1 MKSFNHFI
9 SEKKRIGTA
18 APAPEPGGRD
28 PLDPTGRRRISK
40 RYSDPSNPP
49 KVPNPDPEALKPKPA
64 SDKKKFANPE
74 ATKPSSPEPIKQ
86 ADASKRQVRFRR
98 AQRIK
103 GATGGKP
110 TGSLRSGNLSFPGD
124 RSGAYQRAKTD
135 LEARKGF
142 SGSKSGGLK
151 ADETSKFVDRTVR
164 QQRTVKQGIPD
175 PFKTKTPA
183 PSNPFKGV
191 VKKIKSTV
199 SSQVPDPFASATTKP
214 KTSPKPKAPSG
225 PGPATSQAIKD
236 IRSSMSRLGIKTT
249 EADVVQRYMRTAQ
262 DSGRAIDPDL
272 VGPQGLKASGA
283 KPEMVGHSSST
294 KAERTRFRAQRDATR
309 DISRARGA
317 DLDKAV
323 KNLVDRGT
331 VRKPRTSF
339 RQFSQKA
346 AAFTDAAKKFGDN
359 QPIKPGSSP
368 APKSLD
374 TSPTK
379 PGAGYV
385 QGNKPQPGSEV
396 VKYQPKPKKNL
407 FQRLREPSF
416 RIPGTSKRTAAPELP
431 NTKPLTPLSKTEVV
445 PPDTKLP
452 QFDSPKAEPKGPKV
466 TSDAGR
472 TGPRTGS
479 RIPTGVRAGASKLL
493 GVASVVGTGVDA
505 AAEFKRVKDSGGN
518 VGDAALA
525 SGTRVLGGW
534 AGAKKGAA
542 LGASIMAPV
551 PIPGAR
557 VAGTIVGAGLGYVA
571 GAGLASSATDLA
583 RSKYKGSSGSAP
595 SKPVSYNANSVGQR
609 GAKGGLTDAQLDKLM
624 SVQRAKR
631 KRMQSK
637 T

>member
-18 APAPEPGGRD
+18 TPAPEPGGRD
-28 PLDPTGRRRISK
+28 PLDPTGRRRIGK

-49 KVPNPDPEALKPKPA
+49 RVQ
-64 SDKKKFANPE
+64 NPE

-86 ADASKRQVRFRR
+86 ADASKRQVRFRS
-98 AQRIK
+98 AQRIR

-124 RSGAYQRAKTD
+124 RSGATAKAKAD

-142 SGSKSGGLK
+142 SGSRSGGLK
-151 ADETSKFVDRTVR
+151 ADEANPNVDRSVR

-191 VKKIKSTV
+191 VKRIKSTA
-199 SSQVPDPFASATTKP
+199 SSRVPDPFASATTKP
-214 KTSPKPKAPSG
+214 PKTSPTPKAPSG
-225 PGPATSQAIKD
+225 PGPATSQAISD
-236 IRSSMSRLGIKTT
+236 IQKSMSRRGIKTT
-249 EADVVQRYMRTAQ
+249 EADVAQRYMRTMQ
-262 DSGRAIDPDL
+262 DTGRSVDPDF
-272 VGPQGLKASGA
+272 VAAQGPKASSA

-294 KAERTRFRAQRDATR
+294 KAERTRFRAKRDAAR
-309 DISRARGA
+309 DISRARDA

-323 KNLVDRGT
+323 KNLVDKGT

-346 AAFTDAAKKFGDN
+346 AAFTDASKKFGGN

-385 QGNKPQPGSEV
+385 QGNKPKPGSEV
-396 VKYQPKPKKNL
+396 VKYQPKPQKNL
-407 FQRLREPSF
+407 FQRLTGAQP
-416 RIPGTSKRTAAPELP
+416 
-431 NTKPLTPLSKTEVV
+431 KPKSTTPLSRTEVV

-472 TGPRTGS
+472 APRTGS
-479 RIPTGVRAGASKLL
+479 RIPTGVRAGANKLL

-557 VAGTIVGAGLGYVA
+557 VAGTIVGGGLGYIA
-571 GAGLASSATDLA
+571 GAGLASGATDLA
-583 RSKYKGSSGSAP
+583 RSAYKGSSGSAP

-637 T
+637 P

>member
-9 SEKKRIGTA
+9 SERKRIGTA

-28 PLDPTGRRRISK
+28 PLDPTRRRRIGK
-40 RYSDPSNPP
+40 KYSDPSNPP
-49 KVPNPDPEALKPKPA
+49 RVK
-64 SDKKKFANPE
+64 NPE

-86 ADASKRQVRFRR
+86 SDASKRQVRFRR

-124 RSGAYQRAKTD
+124 RSGATAKAKAD

-142 SGSKSGGLK
+142 SRSRSGGLK
-151 ADETSKFVDRTVR
+151 ADEANPNVDRSVR
-164 QQRTVKQGIPD
+164 QQRTVKQSVPD
-175 PFKTKTPA
+175 PFDPKAPKAPA
-183 PSNPFKGV
+183 RPFKGV

-199 SSQVPDPFASATTKP
+199 SSQVPDPFKSAT
-214 KTSPKPKAPSG
+214 SVPKPKVQGPEPKVS
-225 PGPATSQAIKD
+225 PGPAEAEAIRNIKSQKV
-236 IRSSMSRLGIKTT
+236 KTVPQT
-249 EADVVQRYMRTAQ
+249 PVNKYIRTAQ
-262 DSGRAIDPDL
+262 DAGRPVDPDF
-272 VGPQGLKASGA
+272 VAAQGPKASGA

-294 KAERTRFRAQRDATR
+294 KAERTRFRAERDAAR

-346 AAFTDAAKKFGDN
+346 SAFTDAAKKFGGN

-407 FQRLREPSF
+407 FQRLTGAQP
-416 RIPGTSKRTAAPELP
+416 
-431 NTKPLTPLSKTEVV
+431 KPKSTTPLSPTEVV
-445 PPDTKLP
+445 SPDTKLP
-452 QFDSPKAEPKGPKV
+452 QFDPPKAEPKGPKV
-466 TSDAGR
+466 TSDAAR
-472 TGPRTGS
+472 STPRGS
-479 RIPTGVRAGASKLL
+479 TIPTGVQAGARRLL
-493 GVASVVGTGVDA
+493 KVGSVVGTGVDA

-534 AGAKKGAA
+534 KGAAAGAKLGGKIGMVLGPKGAA
-542 LGASIMAPV
+542 
-551 PIPGAR
+551 
-557 VAGTIVGAGLGYVA
+557 VGGLVGGGIGYVT
-571 GAGLASSATDLA
+571 GAGLASGATDIA
-583 RSKYKGSSGSAP
+583 RSAYKGSSSK
-595 SKPVSYNANSVGQR
+595 KPVSYNANSVGQR
-609 GAKGGLTDAQLDKLM
+609 GEKGGLTDAQLDKLM

-637 T
+637 P

>member
-9 SEKKRIGTA
+9 SEKKRIGTS

-28 PLDPTGRRRISK
+28 PLDPTGRRRIGK
-40 RYSDPSNPP
+40 KYSDPSNPP
-49 KVPNPDPEALKPKPA
+49 KVQ
-64 SDKKKFANPE
+64 NPE

-103 GATGGKP
+103 GATGGKT

-124 RSGAYQRAKTD
+124 RSGAYQRTKSD
-135 LEARKGF
+135 IEARKGF
-142 SGSKSGGLK
+142 SGSRSGGLK
-151 ADETSKFVDRTVR
+151 ADEANPNVDRSVR
-164 QQRTVKQGIPD
+164 QQRTVKQSVPD
-175 PFKTKTPA
+175 PFDPKAPKA
-183 PSNPFKGV
+183 PSRPFKNV
-191 VKKIKSTV
+191 VRRIKSTA
-199 SSQVPDPFASATTKP
+199 SSQVPDPFASATSKPP
-214 KTSPKPKAPSG
+214 KTPPTPKAPSG
-225 PGPATSQAIKD
+225 PGPATSQAISD
-236 IRSSMSRLGIKTT
+236 IQKSMSRRGIKTT
-249 EADVVQRYMRTAQ
+249 DADVVQRYMRTAQ
-262 DSGRAIDPDL
+262 DAGRRIDPDL
-272 VGPQGLKASGA
+272 VSAQGVKASGA
-283 KPEMVGHSSST
+283 KPEMVGT
-294 KAERTRFRAQRDATR
+294 RAPAGQGARFRAQADAIK
-309 DISRARGA
+309 DISRARDA
-317 DLDKAV
+317 DLDKAL
-323 KNLVDRGT
+323 KNLLDKGT
-331 VRKPRTSF
+331 VRKPKTSF

-346 AAFTDAAKKFGDN
+346 SAFTDAAKKFGDN

-379 PGAGYV
+379 PGAGYA
-385 QGNKPQPGSEV
+385 NKPQPGSEV
-396 VKYQPKPKKNL
+396 VKYQPKPQKNL
-407 FQRLREPSF
+407 FQRLSF
-416 RIPGTSKRTAAPELP
+416 KIPGTSKRTAPPELP

-452 QFDSPKAEPKGPKV
+452 QFDPPKAEPKGPKV

-472 TGPRTGS
+472 TAPRTGS
-479 RIPTGVRAGASKLL
+479 RIPTGVRAGASRLL

-542 LGASIMAPV
+542 LGASFMAPV
-551 PIPGAR
+551 PVPGAR
-557 VAGTIVGAGLGYVA
+557 VAGAIVGGGLGYVA
-571 GAGLASSATDLA
+571 GAGLASGATDLA
-583 RSKYKGSSGSAP
+583 RSAYKGSSSSAP

-637 T
+637 P

>member
-28 PLDPTGRRRISK
+28 PLDPTRRRRIGK
-40 RYSDPSNPP
+40 KYSDPSNPP
-49 KVPNPDPEALKPKPA
+49 RVQ
-64 SDKKKFANPE
+64 NPE

-86 ADASKRQVRFRR
+86 SDASKRQVRFRR

-124 RSGAYQRAKTD
+124 RSGATAKAKAD

-142 SGSKSGGLK
+142 SGSRSGGLK
-151 ADETSKFVDRTVR
+151 ADEANPNVDRSVR
-164 QQRTVKQGIPD
+164 QQRTVKQSVPD
-175 PFKTKTPA
+175 PFDPKAPKAPA
-183 PSNPFKGV
+183 RPFKGV
-191 VKKIKSTV
+191 VKRIKSTA
-199 SSQVPDPFASATTKP
+199 SSRVPDPFKSAT
-214 KTSPKPKAPSG
+214 SVPKPKVQGPKPTVPQRG
-225 PGPATSQAIKD
+225 PGPAASQAISD
-236 IRSSMSRLGIKTT
+236 IQKSMSRRGIRTT
-249 EADVVQRYMRTAQ
+249 EADVTRRYMRMMQ
-262 DSGRAIDPDL
+262 DAGRSVDPDL
-272 VGPQGLKASGA
+272 VSAQGVKASSA
-283 KPEMVGHSSST
+283 KQEMVGTRAPSGQG
-294 KAERTRFRAQRDATR
+294 ARFRAQADAIK
-309 DISRARGA
+309 DISRTRNA

-323 KNLVDRGT
+323 KNLVDKGT

-346 AAFTDAAKKFGDN
+346 SAFTDASKKFGGN

-385 QGNKPQPGSEV
+385 QGNKVQPGSEV

-407 FQRLREPSF
+407 FQRLTGAQP
-416 RIPGTSKRTAAPELP
+416 
-431 NTKPLTPLSKTEVV
+431 KPKSTTPLSRTEVV

-452 QFDSPKAEPKGPKV
+452 QFDPPKAEPKGPKV
-466 TSDAGR
+466 TSDAAR
-472 TGPRTGS
+472 STPRGS
-479 RIPTGVRAGASKLL
+479 TIPTGVRAGANRLL

-557 VAGTIVGAGLGYVA
+557 IAGGIIGGGIGYVA
-571 GAGLASSATDLA
+571 GAGLASGATDIA
-583 RSKYKGSSGSAP
+583 RSAYKGSSSK
-595 SKPVSYNANSVGQR
+595 KPVSYNANSVGQR
-609 GAKGGLTDAQLDKLM
+609 GEKGGLTDAQLDKLM

-637 T
+637 P

>member
-49 KVPNPDPEALKPKPA
+49 RVK
-64 SDKKKFANPE
+64 NPE

-86 ADASKRQVRFRR
+86 ADASRRQVRFRR

-124 RSGAYQRAKTD
+124 RSGATAKAKAD

-142 SGSKSGGLK
+142 SGSRSGGLK
-151 ADETSKFVDRTVR
+151 ADEANPNVDRSVR
-164 QQRTVKQGIPD
+164 QQRTVKQSVPDPFDPKAPKAPSRPFKNVAKRIRSTASSRVPD
-175 PFKTKTPA
+175 PFK
-183 PSNPFKGV
+183 
-191 VKKIKSTV
+191 
-199 SSQVPDPFASATTKP
+199 SAT
-214 KTSPKPKAPSG
+214 SVPKPKVQGPEPKVS
-225 PGPATSQAIKD
+225 PGPAEAEAIRNIKSQKV
-236 IRSSMSRLGIKTT
+236 KTVPQT
-249 EADVVQRYMRTAQ
+249 PVNKYIRTAQ
-262 DSGRAIDPDL
+262 DAGRPVDPDF
-272 VGPQGLKASGA
+272 VAAQGPKASGA

-294 KAERTRFRAQRDATR
+294 KAERTRFRARRDAAR
-309 DISRARGA
+309 DISRARDA
-317 DLDKAV
+317 DLNRAV
-323 KNLVDRGT
+323 KNLVDKGT

-346 AAFTDAAKKFGDN
+346 AAFTDAAKKFGGN
-359 QPIKPGSSP
+359 QPIKPDASP
-368 APKSLD
+368 APKSLN
-374 TSPTK
+374 TAPVK
-379 PGAGYV
+379 PGVGYV
-385 QGNKPQPGSEV
+385 QANKPKPGSQITTYRPPV
-396 VKYQPKPKKNL
+396 
-407 FQRLREPSF
+407 
-416 RIPGTSKRTAAPELP
+416 
-431 NTKPLTPLSKTEVV
+431 SKTEVV

-452 QFDSPKAEPKGPKV
+452 QFDTPKAEPKGPKV

-472 TGPRTGS
+472 APRTGS
-479 RIPTGVRAGASKLL
+479 RIPTGVKGAIQTGGRRLL
-493 GVASVVGTGVDA
+493 GVASVVGTGADA
-505 AAEFKRVKDSGGN
+505 AAEFQRVRQSGGN

-557 VAGTIVGAGLGYVA
+557 VAGTIVGGGLGYIA
-571 GAGLASSATDLA
+571 GAGLASGVTDAA
-583 RSKYKGSSGSAP
+583 RSTYKGSSGSAP

-637 T
+637 P

>member
-9 SEKKRIGTA
+9 SEKKRISTA

-28 PLDPTGRRRISK
+28 PLDPTNRRRVSK
-40 RYSDPSNPP
+40 KYSDPSNPP
-49 KVPNPDPEALKPKPA
+49 RVK
-64 SDKKKFANPE
+64 NPE

-86 ADASKRQVRFRR
+86 SDASKRQVRFRR

-124 RSGAYQRAKTD
+124 RSGATAKAKAD

-142 SGSKSGGLK
+142 SGSRSGGLK
-151 ADETSKFVDRTVR
+151 ADEANPNVDRSVR
-164 QQRTVKQGIPD
+164 QQRTVKQSVPD
-175 PFKTKTPA
+175 PFDPKAPKA
-183 PSNPFKGV
+183 PSRPFKGV
-191 VKKIKSTV
+191 VKKIKSTA
-199 SSQVPDPFASATTKP
+199 SSRVPDPFASATTKP
-214 KTSPKPKAPSG
+214 PKTPPTPKAPSG
-225 PGPATSQAIKD
+225 PGPATSQAISD
-236 IRSSMSRLGIKTT
+236 IQRSMSRRGIKTT
-249 EADVVQRYMRTAQ
+249 DADVVQRYMRTAQ
-262 DSGRAIDPDL
+262 DAGRRIDPDL
-272 VGPQGLKASGA
+272 VSAQGVKSSGA
-283 KPEMVGHSSST
+283 KPEMVGT
-294 KAERTRFRAQRDATR
+294 RAPAGQGARFRAQADAIK
-309 DISRARGA
+309 DISRARSA

-323 KNLVDRGT
+323 KNLVDKGT

-346 AAFTDAAKKFGDN
+346 AAFTDASKKFGGN

-396 VKYQPKPKKNL
+396 VKYQPKPQKNL
-407 FQRLREPSF
+407 FQRLTGAQP
-416 RIPGTSKRTAAPELP
+416 
-431 NTKPLTPLSKTEVV
+431 KPKSTTPLSRTEVV

-452 QFDSPKAEPKGPKV
+452 QFDPPKAEPKGPKV

-472 TGPRTGS
+472 APRTGS
-479 RIPTGVRAGASKLL
+479 RIPTGVQAGARRLL
-493 GVASVVGTGVDA
+493 KVGSVVGTGVDA

-534 AGAKKGAA
+534 KGAAAGAKLGGKIGMVLGPKGAA
-542 LGASIMAPV
+542 
-551 PIPGAR
+551 
-557 VAGTIVGAGLGYVA
+557 VGSLVGGGIGYVA
-571 GAGLASSATDLA
+571 GAGLASGVTDAA
-583 RSKYKGSSGSAP
+583 RSTYKGSSGSAP

-637 T
+637 P

>member
-28 PLDPTGRRRISK
+28 PLDPTNRRRVSK
-40 RYSDPSNPP
+40 KYSDPSNPP
-49 KVPNPDPEALKPKPA
+49 RVK
-64 SDKKKFANPE
+64 NPE

-86 ADASKRQVRFRR
+86 ADASRRQVRFRR

-124 RSGAYQRAKTD
+124 RSGATAKAKAD

-142 SGSKSGGLK
+142 SGSRSGGLK
-151 ADETSKFVDRTVR
+151 ADEANPNVDRSVR
-164 QQRTVKQGIPD
+164 QQRTVKQSVPDPFDPKAPKAPARPFKNVAKRIRSTASSRVPD
-175 PFKTKTPA
+175 PFK
-183 PSNPFKGV
+183 
-191 VKKIKSTV
+191 
-199 SSQVPDPFASATTKP
+199 SAT
-214 KTSPKPKAPSG
+214 SVPKPKVQGPEPKVS
-225 PGPATSQAIKD
+225 PGPAEAEAIRNIKSQKV
-236 IRSSMSRLGIKTT
+236 KTVPQT
-249 EADVVQRYMRTAQ
+249 PVNKYIRTAQ
-262 DSGRAIDPDL
+262 DAGRAVDPDL

-283 KPEMVGHSSST
+283 KPEMVGQTSST
-294 KAERTRFRAQRDATR
+294 KAERTRFRARRDATR
-309 DISRARGA
+309 DISRARSA

-323 KNLVDRGT
+323 KNLVDKGT
-331 VRKPRTSF
+331 VRKPRQSF

-346 AAFTDAAKKFGDN
+346 SAFTDAAKKFGDN

-407 FQRLREPSF
+407 FQRLTGAQP
-416 RIPGTSKRTAAPELP
+416 
-431 NTKPLTPLSKTEVV
+431 KPKSTTPLSPTEVV
-445 PPDTKLP
+445 SPDTKLP
-452 QFDSPKAEPKGPKV
+452 QFDPPKAEPKGPKV

-472 TGPRTGS
+472 APRTGS
-479 RIPTGVRAGASKLL
+479 RIPTGVRAGANKLL

-525 SGTRVLGGW
+525 SGTRVLGGV

-542 LGASIMAPV
+542 LG
-551 PIPGAR
+551 
-557 VAGTIVGAGLGYVA
+557 TKVGAFLGPKGAIAGGIIGGGIGYVA
-571 GAGLASSATDLA
+571 GAGLASGVTDVT
-583 RSKYKGSSGSAP
+583 RSVYKGSSGSAP

-609 GAKGGLTDAQLDKLM
+609 GEKGGLTDAQLDKLM

-637 T
+637 P

>member
-9 SEKKRIGTA
+9 SERKRIGTA

-49 KVPNPDPEALKPKPA
+49 RVK
-64 SDKKKFANPE
+64 NPE
-74 ATKPSSPEPIKQ
+74 ATKPSTPEPIKQ

-124 RSGAYQRAKTD
+124 RSGATAKAKAD

-142 SGSKSGGLK
+142 SGSRSGGLK
-151 ADETSKFVDRTVR
+151 ADEANPNVDRSVR
-164 QQRTVKQGIPD
+164 QQRTVKQSVPD
-175 PFKTKTPA
+175 PFDPKAPKA
-183 PSNPFKGV
+183 PSRPFKSV
-191 VKKIKSTV
+191 VKRIKSTA

-214 KTSPKPKAPSG
+214 QKTPPTPKAPSG
-225 PGPATSQAIKD
+225 PGPATSQAISD
-236 IRSSMSRLGIKTT
+236 IQKSMSRRGIRTT
-249 EADVVQRYMRTAQ
+249 DADVVQRYMRTAQ
-262 DSGRAIDPDL
+262 DAGRRIDPDL
-272 VGPQGLKASGA
+272 VSAQGVKASGA
-283 KPEMVGHSSST
+283 KPEMVGT
-294 KAERTRFRAQRDATR
+294 RAPVGQGARFRAQADAAR

-323 KNLVDRGT
+323 KNLVDKGT

-346 AAFTDAAKKFGDN
+346 SAFTDASKKFGGN
-359 QPIKPGSSP
+359 QPIKPDASP
-368 APKSLD
+368 APKSLN
-374 TSPTK
+374 TAPVK
-379 PGAGYV
+379 PGVGYV
-385 QGNKPQPGSEV
+385 QSNKPKPGSQITTYRPPV
-396 VKYQPKPKKNL
+396 
-407 FQRLREPSF
+407 
-416 RIPGTSKRTAAPELP
+416 
-431 NTKPLTPLSKTEVV
+431 SKTEIVS
-445 PPDTKLP
+445 PDTKLP

-472 TGPRTGS
+472 APRTGS
-479 RIPTGVRAGASKLL
+479 RIPTGVKGAIQTGGRRLL
-493 GVASVVGTGVDA
+493 GVASVVGTGADA
-505 AAEFKRVKDSGGN
+505 AAEFQRVRQSGGN

-525 SGTRVLGGW
+525 SGTRILGGV

-542 LGASIMAPV
+542 LGAKV
-551 PIPGAR
+551 GAFLGPKGA
-557 VAGTIVGAGLGYVA
+557 VAGGLIGGGIGYVA
-571 GAGLASSATDLA
+571 GAGLASGVTDAA
-583 RSKYKGSSGSAP
+583 RSTYKGSSGSAP

-609 GAKGGLTDAQLDKLM
+609 GEKGGLTDAQLDKLM

-637 T
+637 P

>member
-28 PLDPTGRRRISK
+28 PLDPTRRRRIGK
-40 RYSDPSNPP
+40 KYSDPSNPP
-49 KVPNPDPEALKPKPA
+49 RVK
-64 SDKKKFANPE
+64 NPE
-74 ATKPSSPEPIKQ
+74 ATKSSTPEPIKQ
-86 ADASKRQVRFRR
+86 ADASRRQVRFRR

-124 RSGAYQRAKTD
+124 RSGATAKAKAD

-142 SGSKSGGLK
+142 SGSRSGGLK
-151 ADETSKFVDRTVR
+151 ADEANPNVDRSVR
-164 QQRTVKQGIPD
+164 QQRTVKQSVPDPFDPKAPKAPARPFKNVAKRIRSTASSRVPD
-175 PFKTKTPA
+175 PFK
-183 PSNPFKGV
+183 
-191 VKKIKSTV
+191 
-199 SSQVPDPFASATTKP
+199 SAT
-214 KTSPKPKAPSG
+214 SVPKPKVQGPEPKVS
-225 PGPATSQAIKD
+225 PGPAEAEAIRNIKSQKV
-236 IRSSMSRLGIKTT
+236 KTVPQT
-249 EADVVQRYMRTAQ
+249 PVNKYIRTAQ
-262 DSGRAIDPDL
+262 DAGRAVDPDL
-272 VGPQGLKASGA
+272 VGSQGLKASGA
-283 KPEMVGHSSST
+283 KPEMVGQTSST
-294 KAERTRFRAQRDATR
+294 KAERTRFRAQRDAAR

-331 VRKPRTSF
+331 VRKPRQSF

-346 AAFTDAAKKFGDN
+346 SAFTDAAKKFGDN

-407 FQRLREPSF
+407 FQRLTGAQP
-416 RIPGTSKRTAAPELP
+416 
-431 NTKPLTPLSKTEVV
+431 KPKSTTPLSRTEVV

-452 QFDSPKAEPKGPKV
+452 QFDPPKAEPKGPKV
-466 TSDAGR
+466 TSDAAR
-472 TGPRTGS
+472 STPRGS
-479 RIPTGVRAGASKLL
+479 TIPTGVQAGARRLL
-493 GVASVVGTGVDA
+493 KVGSVVGTGVDA

-542 LGASIMAPV
+542 LG
-551 PIPGAR
+551 
-557 VAGTIVGAGLGYVA
+557 TKVGAFLGPKGAIAGGIIGGGIGYVA
-571 GAGLASSATDLA
+571 GAGLASGVTDVT
-583 RSKYKGSSGSAP
+583 RSVYKGSSGSAP

-609 GAKGGLTDAQLDKLM
+609 GEKGGLTDAQLDKLM

-637 T
+637 P

>member
-28 PLDPTGRRRISK
+28 PLDPTGRRRIGK
-40 RYSDPSNPP
+40 KYSDPSNPP
-49 KVPNPDPEALKPKPA
+49 RVQ
-64 SDKKKFANPE
+64 NPE

-124 RSGAYQRAKTD
+124 RSGATAKAKAD

-142 SGSKSGGLK
+142 SGSRSGGLK
-151 ADETSKFVDRTVR
+151 ADEANPNVDRSVR
-164 QQRTVKQGIPD
+164 QQRTVKQSVPD
-175 PFKTKTPA
+175 PFDPKAPKAPA
-183 PSNPFKGV
+183 RPFKGV

-199 SSQVPDPFASATTKP
+199 SSRVPDPFASAT
-214 KTSPKPKAPSG
+214 SVPKPKVQGPEPKVS
-225 PGPATSQAIKD
+225 PGPAEAEAIRNIKSQKV
-236 IRSSMSRLGIKTT
+236 KTVPQT
-249 EADVVQRYMRTAQ
+249 PVNKYIRTAQ
-262 DSGRAIDPDL
+262 DAGRAVDPDL
-272 VGPQGLKASGA
+272 VGSQGLKASGA
-283 KPEMVGHSSST
+283 KPEMVGQTSST
-294 KAERTRFRAQRDATR
+294 KAERTRFRARRDAVR
-309 DISRARGA
+309 DISRARDA
-317 DLDKAV
+317 DLDKAL
-323 KNLVDRGT
+323 KNLVDKGT

-346 AAFTDAAKKFGDN
+346 SAFTDAAKKFGGN
-359 QPIKPGSSP
+359 QPIKPDASP

-407 FQRLREPSF
+407 FQRLTGAQP
-416 RIPGTSKRTAAPELP
+416 
-431 NTKPLTPLSKTEVV
+431 KPKSTTPLSRTEVV

-452 QFDSPKAEPKGPKV
+452 QFDPPKAEPKGPKV
-466 TSDAGR
+466 TSDAAR
-472 TGPRTGS
+472 STPRGS
-479 RIPTGVRAGASKLL
+479 RIPTGVRAGANKLL

-534 AGAKKGAA
+534 KGAAAGAKLGGKIGMVLGPKGAA
-542 LGASIMAPV
+542 
-551 PIPGAR
+551 
-557 VAGTIVGAGLGYVA
+557 VGGLIGGGIGYVT
-571 GAGLASSATDLA
+571 GAGLASGATDIA
-583 RSKYKGSSGSAP
+583 RSAYKGSSSK
-595 SKPVSYNANSVGQR
+595 KPVSYNANSVGQR
-609 GAKGGLTDAQLDKLM
+609 GEKGGLTDAQLDKLM

-637 T
+637 P

>member
-49 KVPNPDPEALKPKPA
+49 RVQ
-64 SDKKKFANPE
+64 NPE
-74 ATKPSSPEPIKQ
+74 AKPSSPEPIKQ
-86 ADASKRQVRFRR
+86 SDASKRQVRFRR

-124 RSGAYQRAKTD
+124 RSGATAKAKAD

-142 SGSKSGGLK
+142 SGSRSGGLK
-151 ADETSKFVDRTVR
+151 ADEANPNVDRSVR
-164 QQRTVKQGIPD
+164 QQRTVKQSVPDPFDPKAPKAPSRPFKSVVKRIKSSVSRIPD
-175 PFKTKTPA
+175 PFK
-183 PSNPFKGV
+183 
-191 VKKIKSTV
+191 
-199 SSQVPDPFASATTKP
+199 SAT
-214 KTSPKPKAPSG
+214 SVPKPKVQGPEPKVS
-225 PGPATSQAIKD
+225 PGPAEAEAIRNIKSQKV
-236 IRSSMSRLGIKTT
+236 KTVPQT
-249 EADVVQRYMRTAQ
+249 PVNKYIRTAQ
-262 DSGRAIDPDL
+262 DAGRRIDPDL
-272 VGPQGLKASGA
+272 VSAQGVKASGA
-283 KPEMVGHSSST
+283 KPEMVGT
-294 KAERTRFRAQRDATR
+294 RAPAGQGARFRAQADAAR
-309 DISRARGA
+309 DISRARNA

-323 KNLVDRGT
+323 KNLVDKGT

-346 AAFTDAAKKFGDN
+346 SAFTDAAKKFGGN
-359 QPIKPGSSP
+359 QPIKPSSSP
-368 APKSLD
+368 TPQSLNTAPV
-374 TSPTK
+374 K
-379 PGAGYV
+379 PGVGYV
-385 QGNKPQPGSEV
+385 QGNKPKPGSQITTYRPPV
-396 VKYQPKPKKNL
+396 
-407 FQRLREPSF
+407 
-416 RIPGTSKRTAAPELP
+416 
-431 NTKPLTPLSKTEVV
+431 SKTEVV

-452 QFDSPKAEPKGPKV
+452 QFDPPKAEPKGPKV

-472 TGPRTGS
+472 APRTGS
-479 RIPTGVRAGASKLL
+479 RIPTGVRAGANKLL

-557 VAGTIVGAGLGYVA
+557 VAGTIVGGGLGYVA
-571 GAGLASSATDLA
+571 GAGLASGVTDAA
-583 RSKYKGSSGSAP
+583 RSMYKGSSGSAP

-637 T
+637 P

>member
-9 SEKKRIGTA
+9 SERKRIGTA

-28 PLDPTGRRRISK
+28 PLDPTRRRRIGK
-40 RYSDPSNPP
+40 KYSDPSNPP
-49 KVPNPDPEALKPKPA
+49 RVK
-64 SDKKKFANPE
+64 NPE

-86 ADASKRQVRFRR
+86 SDASKRQVRFRR

-124 RSGAYQRAKTD
+124 RSGATAKAKAD

-142 SGSKSGGLK
+142 SRSRSGGLK
-151 ADETSKFVDRTVR
+151 ADEANPNVDRSVR
-164 QQRTVKQGIPD
+164 QQRTVKQSVPD
-175 PFKTKTPA
+175 PFDPKAPKAPA
-183 PSNPFKGV
+183 RPFKSV
-191 VKKIKSTV
+191 VKRIKSTA
-199 SSQVPDPFASATTKP
+199 SSQVPDPFKSAT
-214 KTSPKPKAPSG
+214 SVPKPKVQGPEPKVS
-225 PGPATSQAIKD
+225 PGPAEAEAIRNIKSQKV
-236 IRSSMSRLGIKTT
+236 KTVPQT
-249 EADVVQRYMRTAQ
+249 PVNKYIRTAQ
-262 DSGRAIDPDL
+262 DAGRPVDPDF
-272 VGPQGLKASGA
+272 VAAQGPKASGA

-294 KAERTRFRAQRDATR
+294 KAERTRFRAERDAAR

-346 AAFTDAAKKFGDN
+346 SAFTDAAKKFGGN

-385 QGNKPQPGSEV
+385 QGNKPQPGLEV

-407 FQRLREPSF
+407 FQRLTGAQP
-416 RIPGTSKRTAAPELP
+416 
-431 NTKPLTPLSKTEVV
+431 KPKSTTPLSPTEVV
-445 PPDTKLP
+445 SPDTKLP
-452 QFDSPKAEPKGPKV
+452 QFDPPKAEPKGPKV
-466 TSDAGR
+466 TSDAAR
-472 TGPRTGS
+472 STPRGS
-479 RIPTGVRAGASKLL
+479 TIPTGVQAGARRLL
-493 GVASVVGTGVDA
+493 KVGSVVGTGVDA

-534 AGAKKGAA
+534 KGAAAGAKLGGKIGMVLGPKGAA
-542 LGASIMAPV
+542 
-551 PIPGAR
+551 
-557 VAGTIVGAGLGYVA
+557 VGGLVGGGIGYVT
-571 GAGLASSATDLA
+571 GAGLASGATDIA
-583 RSKYKGSSGSAP
+583 RSAYKGSSSK
-595 SKPVSYNANSVGQR
+595 KPVSYNANSVGQR
-609 GAKGGLTDAQLDKLM
+609 GEKGGLTDAQLDKLM

-637 T
+637 P

>member
-28 PLDPTGRRRISK
+28 PLDPTRRRRVSK
-40 RYSDPSNPP
+40 KYSDPSNPP
-49 KVPNPDPEALKPKPA
+49 RVK
-64 SDKKKFANPE
+64 NPE
-74 ATKPSSPEPIKQ
+74 ATKPSSPEPIRQ
-86 ADASKRQVRFRR
+86 ADASQRQVKFRR

-124 RSGAYQRAKTD
+124 RSGATAKAKAD

-142 SGSKSGGLK
+142 SGSRSGGLK
-151 ADETSKFVDRTVR
+151 ADEANPNVDRSVR
-164 QQRTVKQGIPD
+164 QQRTVKQSVPD
-175 PFKTKTPA
+175 PFDPKAPKAPA
-183 PSNPFKGV
+183 RPFKSV
-191 VKKIKSTV
+191 VRRIKSTA
-199 SSQVPDPFASATTKP
+199 SSRVPDPFASATTKP
-214 KTSPKPKAPSG
+214 PKTPPTPKASSS
-225 PGPATSQAIKD
+225 PGPATSQAISD
-236 IRSSMSRLGIKTT
+236 IQKSMSRRGIKTT
-249 EADVVQRYMRTAQ
+249 ETDVVQRYMRTAQ
-262 DSGRAIDPDL
+262 DAGRRIDPDL
-272 VGPQGLKASGA
+272 VSAQGVKSSGA
-283 KPEMVGHSSST
+283 KPEMVGTRAPSGQG
-294 KAERTRFRAQRDATR
+294 ARFRAQADAIK

-339 RQFSQKA
+339 KQFSQKA
-346 AAFTDAAKKFGDN
+346 SAFTDAAKKFGDN

-396 VKYQPKPKKNL
+396 VKYQPKPQKNL
-407 FQRLREPSF
+407 FQRLSF
-416 RIPGTSKRTAAPELP
+416 KIPGTSKRTAPPELP
-431 NTKPLTPLSKTEVV
+431 NTKPLTPLSKTEIV
-445 PPDTKLP
+445 PDDEILS
-452 QFDSPKAEPKGPKV
+452 QFDQPKSDSKGKSQGPKV

-472 TGPRTGS
+472 RTGS
-479 RIPTGVRAGASKLL
+479 RIPTGVKSAVKTGSRRLL

-525 SGTRVLGGW
+525 SGTRVLGGV

-542 LGASIMAPV
+542 LGAKVGSVLGPK
-551 PIPGAR
+551 GA
-557 VAGTIVGAGLGYVA
+557 VAGGLIGGGIGYVA
-571 GAGLASSATDLA
+571 GAGLASGVTDVT
-583 RSKYKGSSGSAP
+583 RSVYKGSSGSAP

-637 T
+637 P

>member
-1 MKSFNHFI
+1 MKSYSKFI
-9 SEKKRIGTA
+9 IERKKGTA
-18 APAPEPGGRD
+18 VASPAPGGD
-28 PLDPTGRRRISK
+28 PLDPKGRRKIEKKFSNP
-40 RYSDPSNPP
+40 SDPP
-49 KVPNPDPEALKPKPA
+49 KV
-64 SDKKKFANPE
+64 ANPE
-74 ATKPSSPEPIKQ
+74 APKSKPTPKPEGVRQ
-86 ADASKRQVRFRR
+86 ADVSKKAATYRR

-124 RSGAYQRAKTD
+124 RSGATARVKAD
-135 LEARKGF
+135 IEARKGF

-151 ADETSKFVDRTVR
+151 ADETSKFVDRSVR
-164 QQRTVKQGIPD
+164 QQRTVKQGVPDPFDPKAPKAPARPFKGVSKKAKSGLPSIPD
-175 PFKTKTPA
+175 PFK
-183 PSNPFKGV
+183 
-191 VKKIKSTV
+191 
-199 SSQVPDPFASATTKP
+199 SATTKP
-214 KTSPKPKAPSG
+214 KTTPKPKAPSG

-236 IRSSMSRLGIKTT
+236 IRSSMSRRGIRTT
-249 EADVVQRYMRTAQ
+249 EADVAQRYMRGMQ
-262 DSGRAIDPDL
+262 DTGRSVDPDF
-272 VGPQGLKASGA
+272 VAAQGPKASGA

-479 RIPTGVRAGASKLL
+479 RIPTGVRAGASNLL

>member
-18 APAPEPGGRD
+18 TPAPEPGGRD
-28 PLDPTGRRRISK
+28 PLDPTGRRRIGK

-49 KVPNPDPEALKPKPA
+49 RVQ
-64 SDKKKFANPE
+64 NPE

-86 ADASKRQVRFRR
+86 ADASKRQVRFRS
-98 AQRIK
+98 AQRIR

-124 RSGAYQRAKTD
+124 RSGATAKAKAD

-142 SGSKSGGLK
+142 SGSRSGGLK
-151 ADETSKFVDRTVR
+151 ADEANPNVDRSVR

-191 VKKIKSTV
+191 VKRIKSTA
-199 SSQVPDPFASATTKP
+199 SSRVPDPFASATTKP
-214 KTSPKPKAPSG
+214 PKTSPTPKAPSG
-225 PGPATSQAIKD
+225 PGPATSQAISD
-236 IRSSMSRLGIKTT
+236 IQKSMSRRGIKTT
-249 EADVVQRYMRTAQ
+249 EADVAQRYMRTMQ
-262 DSGRAIDPDL
+262 DTGRSVDPDF
-272 VGPQGLKASGA
+272 VAAQGPKASSA

-294 KAERTRFRAQRDATR
+294 KAERTRFRAKRDAAR
-309 DISRARGA
+309 DISRARDA

-323 KNLVDRGT
+323 KNLVDKGT

-346 AAFTDAAKKFGDN
+346 AAFTDASKKFGGN
-359 QPIKPGSSP
+359 QPIKPDASP
-368 APKSLD
+368 APKSLN
-374 TSPTK
+374 TAPVK
-379 PGAGYV
+379 PGVGYV
-385 QGNKPQPGSEV
+385 QANKPKPGSEITTYRPPV
-396 VKYQPKPKKNL
+396 
-407 FQRLREPSF
+407 
-416 RIPGTSKRTAAPELP
+416 
-431 NTKPLTPLSKTEVV
+431 SKTEVV
-445 PPDTKLP
+445 PSDTKLP
-452 QFDSPKAEPKGPKV
+452 QFDTPKAEPKGPKV

-472 TGPRTGS
+472 APRTGS
-479 RIPTGVRAGASKLL
+479 RIPTGVKGAIQTGGRRLL
-493 GVASVVGTGVDA
+493 GVASVVGTGADA
-505 AAEFKRVKDSGGN
+505 AAEFQRVRKSGGN

-525 SGTRVLGGW
+525 SGTRVLGGV

-542 LGASIMAPV
+542 LGAKV
-551 PIPGAR
+551 GAFLGPKGA
-557 VAGTIVGAGLGYVA
+557 VAGGLIGGGIGYVA
-571 GAGLASSATDLA
+571 GAGLASGVTDAA
-583 RSKYKGSSGSAP
+583 RSTYKGSSSSAP

-637 T
+637 P

>member
-9 SEKKRIGTA
+9 SERKRIGTA

-28 PLDPTGRRRISK
+28 PLDPTRRRRIGK
-40 RYSDPSNPP
+40 KYSDPSNPP
-49 KVPNPDPEALKPKPA
+49 RVK
-64 SDKKKFANPE
+64 NPE

-86 ADASKRQVRFRR
+86 SDASKRQVRFRR

-124 RSGAYQRAKTD
+124 RSGATAKAKAD

-142 SGSKSGGLK
+142 SGSRSGGLK
-151 ADETSKFVDRTVR
+151 ADEANPNVDRSVR
-164 QQRTVKQGIPD
+164 QQRTVKQSVPD
-175 PFKTKTPA
+175 PFDPKAPKAPA
-183 PSNPFKGV
+183 RPFKSV
-191 VKKIKSTV
+191 VKRIKSTA
-199 SSQVPDPFASATTKP
+199 SSQVPDPFKSAT
-214 KTSPKPKAPSG
+214 SVPKPKVQGPEPKVS
-225 PGPATSQAIKD
+225 PGPAEAEAIRNIKSQKV
-236 IRSSMSRLGIKTT
+236 KTVPQT
-249 EADVVQRYMRTAQ
+249 PVNKYIRTAQ
-262 DSGRAIDPDL
+262 DAGRPVDPDF
-272 VGPQGLKASGA
+272 VAAQGPKASGA

-294 KAERTRFRAQRDATR
+294 KAERTRFRAERDAAR

-346 AAFTDAAKKFGDN
+346 SAFTDAAKKFGGN

-385 QGNKPQPGSEV
+385 QGNKPQPGLEV

-407 FQRLREPSF
+407 FQRLTGAQP
-416 RIPGTSKRTAAPELP
+416 
-431 NTKPLTPLSKTEVV
+431 KPKSTTPLSPTEVV
-445 PPDTKLP
+445 SPDTKLP
-452 QFDSPKAEPKGPKV
+452 QFDPPKAEPKGPKV
-466 TSDAGR
+466 TSDAAR
-472 TGPRTGS
+472 STPRGS
-479 RIPTGVRAGASKLL
+479 TIPTGVQAGARRLL
-493 GVASVVGTGVDA
+493 KVGSVVGTGVDA

-534 AGAKKGAA
+534 KGAAAGAKLGGKIGMVLGPKGAA
-542 LGASIMAPV
+542 
-551 PIPGAR
+551 
-557 VAGTIVGAGLGYVA
+557 VGGLVGGGIGYVT
-571 GAGLASSATDLA
+571 GAGLASGATDIA
-583 RSKYKGSSGSAP
+583 RSAYKGSSSK
-595 SKPVSYNANSVGQR
+595 KPVSYNANSVGQR
-609 GAKGGLTDAQLDKLM
+609 GEKGGLTDAQLDKLM

-637 T
+637 P

>member
-28 PLDPTGRRRISK
+28 PLDPTNRRRVSK
-40 RYSDPSNPP
+40 KYSDPSNPP
-49 KVPNPDPEALKPKPA
+49 RVK
-64 SDKKKFANPE
+64 NPE

-86 ADASKRQVRFRR
+86 SDASKRQVRFRR

-124 RSGAYQRAKTD
+124 RSGATAKAKAD

-142 SGSKSGGLK
+142 SGSRSGGLK
-151 ADETSKFVDRTVR
+151 ADEANPNVDRSVR
-164 QQRTVKQGIPD
+164 QQRTVKQSVPD
-175 PFKTKTPA
+175 PFDPKAPKA
-183 PSNPFKGV
+183 PSRPFKGV
-191 VKKIKSTV
+191 VKKIKSTA
-199 SSQVPDPFASATTKP
+199 SSRVPDPFASATTKP
-214 KTSPKPKAPSG
+214 PKTPPTPKAPSG
-225 PGPATSQAIKD
+225 PGPATSQAISD
-236 IRSSMSRLGIKTT
+236 IQRSMSRRGIKTT
-249 EADVVQRYMRTAQ
+249 DADVVQRYMRTAQ
-262 DSGRAIDPDL
+262 DAGRRIDPDL
-272 VGPQGLKASGA
+272 VSAQGVKSSGA
-283 KPEMVGHSSST
+283 KPEMVGT
-294 KAERTRFRAQRDATR
+294 RAPAGQGARFRAQADAIK
-309 DISRARGA
+309 DISRARSA

-323 KNLVDRGT
+323 KNLVDKGT

-346 AAFTDAAKKFGDN
+346 AAFTDASKKFGGN

-396 VKYQPKPKKNL
+396 VKYQPKPQKNL
-407 FQRLREPSF
+407 FQRLTGAQP
-416 RIPGTSKRTAAPELP
+416 
-431 NTKPLTPLSKTEVV
+431 KPKSTTPLSRTEVV

-452 QFDSPKAEPKGPKV
+452 QFDPPKAEPKGPKV

-472 TGPRTGS
+472 APRTGS
-479 RIPTGVRAGASKLL
+479 RIPTGVQAGARRLL
-493 GVASVVGTGVDA
+493 KVGSVVGTGVDA

-557 VAGTIVGAGLGYVA
+557 VAGTVVGGALGYVA
-571 GAGLASSATDLA
+571 GSSLASGVTDAA
-583 RSKYKGSSGSAP
+583 RSTYKGSSGSAP

-637 T
+637 P

>member
-9 SEKKRIGTA
+9 SEKKRIGTS

-28 PLDPTGRRRISK
+28 PLDPTGRRRIGK
-40 RYSDPSNPP
+40 KYSDPSNPP
-49 KVPNPDPEALKPKPA
+49 RVQ
-64 SDKKKFANPE
+64 NPE

-86 ADASKRQVRFRR
+86 SDASKRQVRFRR

-124 RSGAYQRAKTD
+124 RSGATAKAKAD

-142 SGSKSGGLK
+142 SGSRSGGLK
-151 ADETSKFVDRTVR
+151 ADEANPNVDRSVR
-164 QQRTVKQGIPD
+164 QQRTVKQSVPD
-175 PFKTKTPA
+175 PFDPKAPKA
-183 PSNPFKGV
+183 PSRPFKSV
-191 VKKIKSTV
+191 VRRIKSIA
-199 SSQVPDPFASATTKP
+199 SSQVPDPFKSAT
-214 KTSPKPKAPSG
+214 SVPKPKVQGPEPKVS
-225 PGPATSQAIKD
+225 PGPAEAEAIRNIKSQKV
-236 IRSSMSRLGIKTT
+236 KTVPQT
-249 EADVVQRYMRTAQ
+249 PVNKYIRTAQ
-262 DSGRAIDPDL
+262 DAGRAVDPDL
-272 VGPQGLKASGA
+272 VEPQGLKASGA

-294 KAERTRFRAQRDATR
+294 KAERTRFRAHRDASR
-309 DISRARGA
+309 DISRARDA

-323 KNLVDRGT
+323 KNLVDKGT

-339 RQFSQKA
+339 RKFSQKA
-346 AAFTDAAKKFGDN
+346 AAFTDASKKFGGN
-359 QPIKPGSSP
+359 QPIKPDSSP

-385 QGNKPQPGSEV
+385 QGNRPKPGSEV
-396 VKYQPKPKKNL
+396 VKYQPKPQKNL
-407 FQRLREPSF
+407 FQRLSF
-416 RIPGTSKRTAAPELP
+416 KIPGTSKRTAPPELP
-431 NTKPLTPLSKTEVV
+431 NTKPLTPLSKTEIV
-445 PPDTKLP
+445 PDDEILS
-452 QFDSPKAEPKGPKV
+452 QFDQSKSDSKGKSQGPKV

-472 TGPRTGS
+472 RTGS
-479 RIPTGVRAGASKLL
+479 RIPTGVKSAVKTGSRRLL
-493 GVASVVGTGVDA
+493 GVASVVGTGADA
-505 AAEFKRVKDSGGN
+505 AAEFQRVRQSGGN

-525 SGTRVLGGW
+525 SGTRVLGGN

-542 LGASIMAPV
+542 LG
-551 PIPGAR
+551 
-557 VAGTIVGAGLGYVA
+557 TKVGAFLGPKGAIAGGLIGGGIGYVA
-571 GAGLASSATDLA
+571 GAGLASGVTDAA
-583 RSKYKGSSGSAP
+583 RSTYKGSSGSAP

-637 T
+637 P

>member
-1 MKSFNHFI
+1 MKSYSNFI
-9 SEKKRIGTA
+9 VEKKKGNTA
-18 APAPEPGGRD
+18 VASPAPGDRD
-28 PLDPTGRRRISK
+28 PLDPSNRKRIDKKFSN
-40 RYSDPSNPP
+40 PSNPP
-49 KVPNPDPEALKPKPA
+49 KV
-64 SDKKKFANPE
+64 ANPE
-74 ATKPSSPEPIKQ
+74 APKTPKTPVVKQ
-86 ADASKRQVRFRR
+86 ADVSKQAAKYRR
-98 AQRIK
+98 AQRVK
-103 GATGGKP
+103 GATGGKT
-110 TGSLRSGNLSFPGD
+110 TGSLSKGNLSFPGD
-124 RSGAYQRAKTD
+124 RSGATAKAKAD

-142 SGSKSGGLK
+142 SGSRSGGLK
-151 ADETSKFVDRTVR
+151 ADEANPNVDRSVR
-164 QQRTVKQGIPD
+164 QQRTVKQSVPD
-175 PFKTKTPA
+175 PFDPKAPKAPA
-183 PSNPFKGV
+183 RPFKSV
-191 VKKIKSTV
+191 VKRIKSTA
-199 SSQVPDPFASATTKP
+199 SSQVPDPFKSAT
-214 KTSPKPKAPSG
+214 SVPKPKVQGPEPKVS
-225 PGPATSQAIKD
+225 PGPAEAEAIRNIKSQKV
-236 IRSSMSRLGIKTT
+236 KTVPQT
-249 EADVVQRYMRTAQ
+249 PVNKYIRTAQ
-262 DSGRAIDPDL
+262 DAGRPVDPDF
-272 VGPQGLKASGA
+272 VAAQGPKASGA

-294 KAERTRFRAQRDATR
+294 KAERTRFRAERDAAR

-346 AAFTDAAKKFGDN
+346 SAFTDAAKKFGGN

-385 QGNKPQPGSEV
+385 QGNKPQPGLEV

-407 FQRLREPSF
+407 FQRLTGAQP
-416 RIPGTSKRTAAPELP
+416 
-431 NTKPLTPLSKTEVV
+431 KPKSTTPLSPTEVV
-445 PPDTKLP
+445 SPDTKLP
-452 QFDSPKAEPKGPKV
+452 QFDPPKAEPKGPKV
-466 TSDAGR
+466 TSDAAR
-472 TGPRTGS
+472 STPRGS
-479 RIPTGVRAGASKLL
+479 TIPTGVQAGARRLL
-493 GVASVVGTGVDA
+493 KVGSVVGTGVDA

-557 VAGTIVGAGLGYVA
+557 VAGTVVGGALGYVA
-571 GAGLASSATDLA
+571 GAGLASGVTDAA
-583 RSKYKGSSGSAP
+583 RSTYKGSSGSAP

-637 T
+637 P

>member
-28 PLDPTGRRRISK
+28 PLDPTRRRRVSK
-40 RYSDPSNPP
+40 KYSDPSNPP
-49 KVPNPDPEALKPKPA
+49 RVK
-64 SDKKKFANPE
+64 NPE
-74 ATKPSSPEPIKQ
+74 ATKPSSPEPIRQ
-86 ADASKRQVRFRR
+86 ADASQRQVKFRR

-124 RSGAYQRAKTD
+124 RSGATAKAKAD

-142 SGSKSGGLK
+142 SGSRSGGLK
-151 ADETSKFVDRTVR
+151 ADEANPNVDRSVR
-164 QQRTVKQGIPD
+164 QQRTVKQSVPDPFDPKAPKAPARPFKNVAKRIRSTASSRVPD
-175 PFKTKTPA
+175 PFK
-183 PSNPFKGV
+183 
-191 VKKIKSTV
+191 
-199 SSQVPDPFASATTKP
+199 SAT
-214 KTSPKPKAPSG
+214 SVPKPKVQGPEPKVS
-225 PGPATSQAIKD
+225 PGPAEAEAIRNIKSQKV
-236 IRSSMSRLGIKTT
+236 KTVPQT
-249 EADVVQRYMRTAQ
+249 PVNKYIRTAQ
-262 DSGRAIDPDL
+262 DAGRAVDPDL

-283 KPEMVGHSSST
+283 KPEMVGQTSST
-294 KAERTRFRAQRDATR
+294 KAERTRFRAERDAAR
-309 DISRARGA
+309 DISRARDA

-323 KNLVDRGT
+323 KNLVDKGT

-346 AAFTDAAKKFGDN
+346 AAFTDASKKFGGN

-385 QGNKPQPGSEV
+385 QGNKPKPGSEV
-396 VKYQPKPKKNL
+396 VKYQPKPKKTL
-407 FQRLREPSF
+407 FQRLTGAQP
-416 RIPGTSKRTAAPELP
+416 
-431 NTKPLTPLSKTEVV
+431 KPKSTTPLSKTEVV

-452 QFDSPKAEPKGPKV
+452 QFDPPKAEPKGPKV

-472 TGPRTGS
+472 APRTGS
-479 RIPTGVRAGASKLL
+479 RIPTGVRAGANRLL
-493 GVASVVGTGVDA
+493 KVAGVVGTGVDA

-525 SGTRVLGGW
+525 SGTRVLGGV

-542 LGASIMAPV
+542 LGAKVGSVLGPK
-551 PIPGAR
+551 GA
-557 VAGTIVGAGLGYVA
+557 VAGGLIGGGIGYVA
-571 GAGLASSATDLA
+571 GAGLASGVTDVT
-583 RSKYKGSSGSAP
+583 RSVYKGSSGSAP

-637 T
+637 P

>member
-9 SEKKRIGTA
+9 SEKKRIGTS

-28 PLDPTGRRRISK
+28 PLDPTGRRRIGK
-40 RYSDPSNPP
+40 KYSDPSNPP
-49 KVPNPDPEALKPKPA
+49 RVQ
-64 SDKKKFANPE
+64 NPE

-86 ADASKRQVRFRR
+86 SDASKRQVRFRR

-142 SGSKSGGLK
+142 SGSRSGGLK
-151 ADETSKFVDRTVR
+151 ADEANPNVDRSVR
-164 QQRTVKQGIPD
+164 QQRTVKQSVPD
-175 PFKTKTPA
+175 PFDPKAPKAPA
-183 PSNPFKGV
+183 RPFKGV
-191 VKKIKSTV
+191 VKRIKSTA
-199 SSQVPDPFASATTKP
+199 SSQVPDPFKSAT
-214 KTSPKPKAPSG
+214 SVPKPKVQGPEPKVS
-225 PGPATSQAIKD
+225 PGPAEAEAIRNIKSQK
-236 IRSSMSRLGIKTT
+236 IKTVPQT
-249 EADVVQRYMRTAQ
+249 PVNKYIRTAQ
-262 DSGRAIDPDL
+262 DAGRAVDPDL
-272 VGPQGLKASGA
+272 VGSQGLKASGA
-283 KPEMVGHSSST
+283 KPEMVGQTSST
-294 KAERTRFRAQRDATR
+294 KAERLRFRAERDAVR
-309 DISRARGA
+309 DISRARDA
-317 DLDKAV
+317 DLDKAI
-323 KNLVDRGT
+323 KNLVDKGT
-331 VRKPRTSF
+331 VRKPRQSF

-346 AAFTDAAKKFGDN
+346 SAFTDAAKKFGDN

-374 TSPTK
+374 TSPAK

-407 FQRLREPSF
+407 FQRLTGAQP
-416 RIPGTSKRTAAPELP
+416 
-431 NTKPLTPLSKTEVV
+431 KPKSTTPLSRTEVV

-452 QFDSPKAEPKGPKV
+452 QFDPPKAEPKGPKV

-472 TGPRTGS
+472 APRTGS
-479 RIPTGVRAGASKLL
+479 RIPTGVRAGANKLL

-534 AGAKKGAA
+534 AGAKKGMA

-557 VAGTIVGAGLGYVA
+557 VAGGIIGGGLGYIA
-571 GAGLASSATDLA
+571 GAGLASGATDLA
-583 RSKYKGSSGSAP
+583 RSAYKGSSSK
-595 SKPVSYNANSVGQR
+595 KPVSYNANSVGQR

-637 T
+637 P

>member
-49 KVPNPDPEALKPKPA
+49 RVQ
-64 SDKKKFANPE
+64 NPE
-74 ATKPSSPEPIKQ
+74 AKPSTPEPIKQ
-86 ADASKRQVRFRR
+86 ADASRRQVRFRR

-124 RSGAYQRAKTD
+124 RSGATAKAKAD

-142 SGSKSGGLK
+142 SGSRSGGLK
-151 ADETSKFVDRTVR
+151 ADEANPNVDRSVR
-164 QQRTVKQGIPD
+164 QQRTVKQSVPD
-175 PFKTKTPA
+175 PFDPKAPKAPA
-183 PSNPFKGV
+183 RPFKGV

-199 SSQVPDPFASATTKP
+199 SSRVPDPFASATTKP
-214 KTSPKPKAPSG
+214 PKTSPTPKASSS
-225 PGPATSQAIKD
+225 PGPATSQAISD
-236 IRSSMSRLGIKTT
+236 IQRSMSRRGIKTT
-249 EADVVQRYMRTAQ
+249 EADVAQRYMRTMQ
-262 DSGRAIDPDL
+262 DTGRSVDPDF
-272 VGPQGLKASGA
+272 VAAQGPKASSA

-294 KAERTRFRAQRDATR
+294 KAERTRFRAKRDAAR
-309 DISRARGA
+309 DISRARDA

-323 KNLVDRGT
+323 KNLVDKGT

-346 AAFTDAAKKFGDN
+346 AAFTDASKKFGGN

-396 VKYQPKPKKNL
+396 VKYQPKPQKNL
-407 FQRLREPSF
+407 FQRLSF
-416 RIPGTSKRTAAPELP
+416 KIPGTSKRTAPPELP
-431 NTKPLTPLSKTEVV
+431 NTKPLTPLSKTEIV
-445 PPDTKLP
+445 PDDEILS
-452 QFDSPKAEPKGPKV
+452 QFDQPKSDSKGKSQGPKV

-472 TGPRTGS
+472 RTGS
-479 RIPTGVRAGASKLL
+479 RIPTGVKSAVKTGGRRLL
-493 GVASVVGTGVDA
+493 GVAGVVGTGVDA

-557 VAGTIVGAGLGYVA
+557 VAGTVVGGALGYVA
-571 GAGLASSATDLA
+571 GSSLASGVTDAA
-583 RSKYKGSSGSAP
+583 RSTYKGSSGSAP

-637 T
+637 P

>member
-28 PLDPTGRRRISK
+28 PLDPTRRRRVSK
-40 RYSDPSNPP
+40 KYSDPSNPP
-49 KVPNPDPEALKPKPA
+49 RVK
-64 SDKKKFANPE
+64 NPE
-74 ATKPSSPEPIKQ
+74 ATKPSSPEPIRQ
-86 ADASKRQVRFRR
+86 ADASQRQVKFRR

-124 RSGAYQRAKTD
+124 RSGATAKAKAD

-142 SGSKSGGLK
+142 SGSRSGGLK
-151 ADETSKFVDRTVR
+151 ADEANPNVDRSVR

-191 VKKIKSTV
+191 VKRIKSTA
-199 SSQVPDPFASATTKP
+199 SSRVPDPFASATTKP
-214 KTSPKPKAPSG
+214 PKTSPTPKAPSG
-225 PGPATSQAIKD
+225 PGPATSQAISD
-236 IRSSMSRLGIKTT
+236 IQKSMSRRGIKTT
-249 EADVVQRYMRTAQ
+249 EADVAQRYMRTMQ
-262 DSGRAIDPDL
+262 DTGRSVDPDF
-272 VGPQGLKASGA
+272 VAAQGPKASSA

-294 KAERTRFRAQRDATR
+294 KAERTRFRAKRDAAR
-309 DISRARGA
+309 DISRARDA

-323 KNLVDRGT
+323 KNLVDKGT
-331 VRKPRTSF
+331 VRKSRPSF
-339 RQFSQKA
+339 KQFSQKA

-396 VKYQPKPKKNL
+396 VKYQPKPQKNL
-407 FQRLREPSF
+407 FQRSSF
-416 RIPGTSKRTAAPELP
+416 KIPGTSKRTAPPELP
-431 NTKPLTPLSKTEVV
+431 NTKPLTPLSKTEIV
-445 PPDTKLP
+445 PDDEILS
-452 QFDSPKAEPKGPKV
+452 QFDQPKSDSKGKSQGPKV

-472 TGPRTGS
+472 RTGS
-479 RIPTGVRAGASKLL
+479 RIPTGVKSAVKTGSRRLL

-525 SGTRVLGGW
+525 SGTRVLGGV

-542 LGASIMAPV
+542 LGAKVGSVLGPK
-551 PIPGAR
+551 GA
-557 VAGTIVGAGLGYVA
+557 VAGGLIGGGIGYVA
-571 GAGLASSATDLA
+571 GAGLASGVTDVT
-583 RSKYKGSSGSAP
+583 RSVYKGSSGSAP

-637 T
+637 P

>member
-28 PLDPTGRRRISK
+28 PLDPTNRRRVSK
-40 RYSDPSNPP
+40 KYSDPSNPP
-49 KVPNPDPEALKPKPA
+49 RVQ
-64 SDKKKFANPE
+64 NPE
-74 ATKPSSPEPIKQ
+74 AKPSSPEPIRQ
-86 ADASKRQVRFRR
+86 ADASKRQVKFRR

-124 RSGAYQRAKTD
+124 RSGATAKAKAD

-142 SGSKSGGLK
+142 SGSRSGGLK
-151 ADETSKFVDRTVR
+151 ADEANPNVDRSVR
-164 QQRTVKQGIPD
+164 QQRTVKQSVPD
-175 PFKTKTPA
+175 PFDPKAPKAPA
-183 PSNPFKGV
+183 RPFKGV
-191 VKKIKSTV
+191 VKKIKSTA
-199 SSQVPDPFASATTKP
+199 SSRVPDPFKSAT
-214 KTSPKPKAPSG
+214 SVPKPKVQGPEPKVS
-225 PGPATSQAIKD
+225 PGPAEAEAIRNIKSQKV
-236 IRSSMSRLGIKTT
+236 KTVPQT
-249 EADVVQRYMRTAQ
+249 PANKYIRTAQ
-262 DSGRAIDPDL
+262 DAGRPVDPDF
-272 VGPQGLKASGA
+272 VAAQGPKASGA

-294 KAERTRFRAQRDATR
+294 KAERTRFRAHRDATR

-331 VRKPRTSF
+331 VRKPRQSF

-346 AAFTDAAKKFGDN
+346 SAFTDAAKKFGDN

-379 PGAGYV
+379 PGVGYA
-385 QGNKPQPGSEV
+385 NKPQSGSEV

-407 FQRLREPSF
+407 FQRLTGAQP
-416 RIPGTSKRTAAPELP
+416 
-431 NTKPLTPLSKTEVV
+431 KPKSTTPLSRTEVV

-452 QFDSPKAEPKGPKV
+452 QFDPPEAEPKGPKV

-472 TGPRTGS
+472 APRTGS
-479 RIPTGVRAGASKLL
+479 RIPTGVRAGANKLL

-557 VAGTIVGAGLGYVA
+557 VAGTIVGGGLGYIA
-571 GAGLASSATDLA
+571 GAGLASGATDIA
-583 RSKYKGSSGSAP
+583 RSAYKGSSSK
-595 SKPVSYNANSVGQR
+595 KPVSYNANSVGQR

-637 T
+637 P

>member
-28 PLDPTGRRRISK
+28 PLDPTNRRRVSK
-40 RYSDPSNPP
+40 KYSDPSNPP
-49 KVPNPDPEALKPKPA
+49 RVK
-64 SDKKKFANPE
+64 NPE
-74 ATKPSSPEPIKQ
+74 ATKPSTPEPIKQ
-86 ADASKRQVRFRR
+86 ADASRRQVRFRR

-124 RSGAYQRAKTD
+124 RSGATAKAKAD

-142 SGSKSGGLK
+142 SGSRSGGLK
-151 ADETSKFVDRTVR
+151 ADEANPNVDRSVR
-164 QQRTVKQGIPD
+164 QQRTVKQSVPD
-175 PFKTKTPA
+175 PFDPKAPKAPA
-183 PSNPFKGV
+183 RPFKNV
-191 VKKIKSTV
+191 AKRIRSTA
-199 SSQVPDPFASATTKP
+199 SSQVPDPFASATSKPP
-214 KTSPKPKAPSG
+214 KTPPTPKAPSG
-225 PGPATSQAIKD
+225 PGPATSQAISD
-236 IRSSMSRLGIKTT
+236 IRKSMSRRGIKTT
-249 EADVVQRYMRTAQ
+249 EADVAQRYIRTAQ
-262 DSGRAIDPDL
+262 DTGRSVDPDF
-272 VGPQGLKASGA
+272 VAAQGPKASSA

-294 KAERTRFRAQRDATR
+294 KAERTRFRARRDAAR
-309 DISRARGA
+309 DISRARDA

-323 KNLVDRGT
+323 KNLVDKGT
-331 VRKPRTSF
+331 VRKPRQSF

-346 AAFTDAAKKFGDN
+346 SAFTDAAKKFGDN
-359 QPIKPGSSP
+359 QPIKPSSSP

-407 FQRLREPSF
+407 FQRLTGAQP
-416 RIPGTSKRTAAPELP
+416 
-431 NTKPLTPLSKTEVV
+431 KPKSTTPLSRTEVV

-452 QFDSPKAEPKGPKV
+452 QFDPPKAEPKGPKV
-466 TSDAGR
+466 TSDAAR
-472 TGPRTGS
+472 STPRGS
-479 RIPTGVRAGASKLL
+479 RIPTGVRAGANKLL

-534 AGAKKGAA
+534 KGAAAGAKLGGKIGMALGPKGAA
-542 LGASIMAPV
+542 
-551 PIPGAR
+551 
-557 VAGTIVGAGLGYVA
+557 VGGLIGGGIGYVT
-571 GAGLASSATDLA
+571 GAGLASGATDIA
-583 RSKYKGSSGSAP
+583 RSAYKGSSSK
-595 SKPVSYNANSVGQR
+595 KPVSYNANSVGQR
-609 GAKGGLTDAQLDKLM
+609 GEKGGLTDAQLDKLM

-637 T
+637 P

>member
-28 PLDPTGRRRISK
+28 PLDPTNRRRVSK
-40 RYSDPSNPP
+40 KYSDPSNPP
-49 KVPNPDPEALKPKPA
+49 RVQ
-64 SDKKKFANPE
+64 NPE

-86 ADASKRQVRFRR
+86 ADASRRQVRFRR

-124 RSGAYQRAKTD
+124 RSGATAKAKAD

-142 SGSKSGGLK
+142 SGSRSGGLK
-151 ADETSKFVDRTVR
+151 ADEANPNVDRSVR
-164 QQRTVKQGIPD
+164 QQRTVKQSVPD
-175 PFKTKTPA
+175 PFDPKAPKAPA
-183 PSNPFKGV
+183 RPFKGV
-191 VKKIKSTV
+191 VKKIKSTA
-199 SSQVPDPFASATTKP
+199 SSRVPDPFKSAT
-214 KTSPKPKAPSG
+214 SVPKPKVQGPEPKVS
-225 PGPATSQAIKD
+225 PGPAEAEAIRNIKSQKV
-236 IRSSMSRLGIKTT
+236 KTVPQT
-249 EADVVQRYMRTAQ
+249 PVNKYIRTAQ
-262 DSGRAIDPDL
+262 DAGRAVDPDL

-283 KPEMVGHSSST
+283 KPEMVGQTSST
-294 KAERTRFRAQRDATR
+294 KAERTRFRALRDATR
-309 DISRARGA
+309 DISRARDA

-323 KNLVDRGT
+323 KNLVDKGT

-346 AAFTDAAKKFGDN
+346 SAFTDASKKFGGN

-385 QGNKPQPGSEV
+385 QGNKPKPGLEV
-396 VKYQPKPKKNL
+396 VKYQPKPQKNL
-407 FQRLREPSF
+407 FQRLTGARP
-416 RIPGTSKRTAAPELP
+416 
-431 NTKPLTPLSKTEVV
+431 KPKSTTPLSRTEVV

-452 QFDSPKAEPKGPKV
+452 QFDPPKAEPKGPKV
-466 TSDAGR
+466 TSDAAR
-472 TGPRTGS
+472 STPRGS
-479 RIPTGVRAGASKLL
+479 TIPTGVQAGARRLL
-493 GVASVVGTGVDA
+493 KVGSVVGTGVDA

-534 AGAKKGAA
+534 KGAAAGAKLGGKIGMVLGPKGAA
-542 LGASIMAPV
+542 
-551 PIPGAR
+551 
-557 VAGTIVGAGLGYVA
+557 VGSLVGGGIGYVT
-571 GAGLASSATDLA
+571 GAGLASGATDIA
-583 RSKYKGSSGSAP
+583 RSAYKGSSSK
-595 SKPVSYNANSVGQR
+595 KPVSYNANSVGQR
-609 GAKGGLTDAQLDKLM
+609 GEKGGLTDAQLDKLM

-637 T
+637 P